1 MTWDLETVMWG
12 FLAFH
17 LVLCTVVFILIK
29 TDVLVITSQIFWL
42 VLLVPVWGL
51 LLWVP
56 AEIMSRRTTSGHK
69 NMIHTFTIESCAD
82 EYRSFGMLQ
91 DDRLNSVVPL
101 EEAIAVNDAKTR
113 RQFMLDLIS
122 QDSHDYIELLKKA
135 QLSDDIE
142 VAHYASTAIM
152 EIQRSYE
159 LRIQKYRGLCQD
171 YPTNELYLDNL
182 IHALRNYIDSGLIE
196 ESVLQIQRERYHQTL
211 EQRIRL
217 SDADSDPGLYYTVI
231 DNLIELGKTDVAEHW
246 LQQAFAKWPNSETP
260 WLLKIKMQYAQKD
273 GPGIL
278 DTIQRL
284 KKAKLF
290 LSTQAKEE
298 IAFWSRQKA

>member
-1 MTWDLETVMWG
+1 MG
-12 FLAFH
+12 FGDSAVGLLAC

-101 EEAIAVNDAKTR
+101 EKYIAVNDAKTR
-113 RQFMLDLIS
+113 RRFMLDLIS
-122 QDSHDYIELLKKA
+122 QDYDYIELLKRPS
-135 QLSDDIE
+135 QRRR

-159 LRIQKYRGLCQD
+159 LRIQSTGAC
-171 YPTNELYLDNL
+171 
-182 IHALRNYIDSGLIE
+182 
-196 ESVLQIQRERYHQTL
+196 V
-211 EQRIRL
+211 RL
-217 SDADSDPGLYYTVI
+217 ST
-231 DNLIELGKTDVAEHW
+231 N
-246 LQQAFAKWPNSETP
+246 NSIWT
-260 WLLKIKMQYAQKD
+260 
-273 GPGIL
+273 
-278 DTIQRL
+278 T
-284 KKAKLF
+284 
-290 LSTQAKEE
+290 
-298 IAFWSRQKA
+298 

>member
-1 MTWDLETVMWG
+1 MGFGDSDVG

-42 VLLVPVWGL
+42 VLLVPYGAAAVGS
-51 LLWVP
+51 

-182 IHALRNYIDSGLIE
+182 IHALRNYIDGLIE

-217 SDADSDPGLYYTVI
+217 SDADPDPGLYYTVI

-284 KKAKLF
+284 KSQVV
-290 LSTQAKEE
+290 LSTQAKE